1 MRYLNF
7 GSKISRHILFLILS
21 ISYLNS
27 HGTSKV
33 IIKTN
38 IIRGESFVTAKTSA
52 KEVED
57 VVTEIFSKKGFKV
70 VNEVKSLDDILFV
83 DIFVYQFISQYP
95 AVTMIIRSRNGVHY
109 IGQEYTKVFVD
120 RNSVNI
126 KLATELAE
134 KAPLR
139 IDINSVYQIRIEN
152 ILSTN
157 RTNPNSFANDII
169 YKSSRSGYYSMMKWD
184 DSNKIPFIVPTEFE
198 LFLFYTSNYTGLKK
212 HLKDGPITLRL
223 KINNSARLELIAI
236 ESNSTIEEEHRARI
250 QDFVDSFP
258 LWTTD
263 TPVDNI
269 EILYGIR

>member
-38 IIRGESFVTAKTSA
+38 IIRGESFATAKTSA
-52 KEVED
+52 EEVED

-95 AVTMIIRSRNGVHY
+95 AVTMTIRSRNGVHY
-109 IGQEYTKVFVD
+109 IGQEYTKLFVD

-134 KAPLR
+134 KVPLR
-139 IDINSVYQIRIEN
+139 IDINSVYQVRIEN

-157 RTNPNSFANDII
+157 RANPNSFANDII

-184 DSNKIPFIVPTEFE
+184 DSDKIPFIVPSEFE
-198 LFLFYTSNYTGLKK
+198 LFLFYTSNYAGLKK

-236 ESNSTIEEEHRARI
+236 ESNSNIEEEHRARI

-263 TPVDNI
+263 TQVDNI
-269 EILYGIR
+269 EILYGIK

>member
-7 GSKISRHILFLILS
+7 GSKILRHILFLILS

-52 KEVED
+52 EEVED

-95 AVTMIIRSRNGVHY
+95 AVTMTIRSRNGVHY
-109 IGQEYTKVFVD
+109 IGQEYTKLFVD

-134 KAPLR
+134 KVPLR
-139 IDINSVYQIRIEN
+139 IDINSVYQVRIEN

-184 DSNKIPFIVPTEFE
+184 GSDKIPFIVPSEFE

-236 ESNSTIEEEHRARI
+236 ESNSNIEEEHRARI

-263 TPVDNI
+263 TQVDNI
-269 EILYGIR
+269 EILYGIK